1 MRQIA
6 ALPPPGR
13 CAGLRCYRPAVQQL
27 LDAVVTFPGAMY
39 TVLLGVVT
47 LYWISML
54 MGAVDLDLLGGAE
67 HGGSEAAA
75 EGALHGHGAAGGH
88 LDHGGDID
96 AGGEVESGEAEHG
109 DADHG
114 DADHGD
120 DGVLS
125 ALGAVGLRQLPVT
138 VSVSLLVIW
147 GWLVSVLGAL
157 TLAEPA
163 SRYLPSGVFRVLL
176 FVVAALTSLKLASL
190 SARPIAPLFVANK
203 ASRREHLVG
212 KLAEVST
219 GRLDARFGQVL
230 VSDGG
235 AGLLIDARHEGG
247 EALKRGDRVIV
258 TSWEPERGLVLVE
271 PIDRVTALRV
281 EGGAQSDA
289 ESGEPEAKSGDDA
302 VKRVIR

>member
-1 MRQIA
+1 
-6 ALPPPGR
+6 
-13 CAGLRCYRPAVQQL
+13 VQQL

-54 MGAVDLDLLGGAE
+54 LGAVDLDLLGGAE
-67 HGGSEAAA
+67 HGGTEAAA
-75 EGALHGHGAAGGH
+75 EGALDGHGAGDGH

-96 AGGEVESGEAEHG
+96 HGGDVDHGEAEVGEAEHG
-109 DADHG
+109 G
-114 DADHGD
+114 ADHGD

-125 ALGAVGLRQLPVT
+125 SLGALGLRKLPMT

-163 SRYLPSGVFRVLL
+163 SRYLPSGVFRGLL
-176 FVVAALTSLKLASL
+176 FVVAALSSLKLASL

-247 EALKRGDRVIV
+247 DALKRGDRVIV
-258 TSWEPERGLVLVE
+258 TSWEPERGFVLVE
-271 PIDRVTALRV
+271 PIDHVTALRV
-281 EGGAQSDA
+281 EGGAQSVA
-289 ESGEPEAKSGDDA
+289 ESGEPAAKSGDAA

>member
-1 MRQIA
+1 M
-6 ALPPPGR
+6 
-13 CAGLRCYRPAVQQL
+13 QQL

-54 MGAVDLDLLGGAE
+54 LGAVDLDLLGGAE
-67 HGGSEAAA
+67 HGGTEAAA
-75 EGALHGHGAAGGH
+75 EGALEGHGAGDGH
-88 LDHGGDID
+88 LDHGGDVD
-96 AGGEVESGEAEHG
+96 HGDLVHGEAEVGEAEVGEAEHG
-109 DADHG
+109 DH
-114 DADHGD
+114 
-120 DGVLS
+120 GVLS
-125 ALGAVGLRQLPVT
+125 SLGALGLRRLPMT

-163 SRYLPSGVFRVLL
+163 SRYLPPGVFRALL
-176 FVVAALTSLKLASL
+176 FAVAALSSLKLASL
-190 SARPIAPLFVANK
+190 SARPIAPLFVPNK

-247 EALKRGDRVIV
+247 DALKRGDRVIV

-281 EGGAQSDA
+281 EGGAPSHA
-289 ESGEPEAKSGDDA
+289 ESGEPEAKSGDAA